1 MIFQGQKRVTEN
13 GLIAFSG
20 LVNGVGDRIKIDEF
34 GQYLVF
40 ALKGDD
46 DECIRLACGLVSDLA
61 SALRVNIS
69 KYLLDFVPP
78 LLQILK
84 DMNQDRN
91 SKL

>member
-1 MIFQGQKRVTEN
+1 MIFQNLKKVTEN

-20 LVNGVGDRIKIDEF
+20 LINGIGERINLDEF
-34 GQYLVF
+34 GQYIVW

-46 DECIRLACGLVSDLA
+46 DECTRLACGLVSDLA
-61 SALRVNIS
+61 SALKAKIS

-84 DMNQDRN
+84 DQN
-91 SKL
+91 